1 MDFSAASLRALQTVA
16 ECGTISGAARVL
28 GYTQSAVS
36 RQIATA
42 EREVGHQLFVR
53 EHAGV
58 RPTREG
64 LILLHHAAVATQA
77 MRAALDEINSTG
89 ETIRTVRLGLP
100 PATAATLLTTT
111 LALLARTHP
120 ALRVTTRQ
128 GSTPALLRAVRSGGL
143 DVAVVTQQPPYPAPD
158 SETPALAVTPLLD
171 TTLMLA
177 VAAAGPWG
185 SRDAVDA
192 QELAGQPWIAGLPTS
207 TEPQLG
213 VWPRLPGHAAVAHRA
228 NDWLVR
234 LRLVAAGTGITTV
247 PGPYLAALVP
257 DVHTLHLTGVQ
268 EEKRRVS
275 AVHVP
280 VRAAGDVPAVL
291 DALHLAAEEL
301 TA

>member
-1 MDFSAASLRALQTVA
+1 MDFSAASLRALQAVA
-16 ECGTISGAARVL
+16 ECGTISEAARVL

-42 EREVGHQLFVR
+42 ERDVGHQLFVR

-64 LILLHHAAVATQA
+64 LILLRHAAVATQA
-77 MRAALDEINSTG
+77 MRAALDEISTG
-89 ETIRTVRLGLP
+89 ETVRTVRLGLP
-100 PATAATLLTTT
+100 PVTAAALLTPT
-111 LALLARTHP
+111 LALLARAHP

-128 GSTPALLRAVRSGGL
+128 GSTPSLLRAVRSGGL

-158 SETPALAVTPLLD
+158 SETPPLAVTPLLD
-171 TTLMLA
+171 TALMLA
-177 VAAAGPWG
+177 VAATGPWG
-185 SRDAVDA
+185 SRDTVDA
-192 QELAGQPWIAGLPTS
+192 EELAGQPWIAGLPTS

-213 VWPRLPGHAAVAHRA
+213 VWPHLPGHPPVAHRA

-234 LRLVAAGTGITTV
+234 LRLVATGTGITTI

-257 DVHTLHLTGVQ
+257 DVHAVHLTGVQ

-280 VRAAGDVPAVL
+280 GRAAAEVTAVL